1 VTIWAGFLT
10 LGGCIVAGRL
20 SGEVRLNGQPV
31 QKQSYFRRISG
42 YVMQDNLMLDT
53 LTVTHCLL
61 PFLFHSPTPDSFC
74 RYSGEGDAVVRGAT
88 EAAQPHDIGAEG
100 APRGRGA

>member
-1 VTIWAGFLT
+1 

-53 LTVTHCLL
+53 LTVTHYLL
-61 PFLFHSPTPDSFC
+61 FLFHFFLLLFS
-74 RYSGEGDAVVRGAT
+74 
-88 EAAQPHDIGAEG
+88 
-100 APRGRGA
+100 